1 MRDTHFFLPESK
13 AQRLAA
19 VHTRRDGVV
28 ELAAAG
34 AAGQGHYVEG
44 PRRNFAGGAGLL
56 STARDYSRF
65 MQMLLNAGE
74 LDGVRILAP
83 SSVALMIANHIGSL
97 YSQQGEGFGLGF
109 RILLQPGARG
119 RVESAG
125 AYGWGGAY
133 GSTYDIDPAEGLVLV
148 YMVQELPNFSGVS
161 GRFPMLVY
169 QALMRPRS
177 ARPNGSSGRPPK

>member
-1 MRDTHFFLPESK
+1 
-13 AQRLAA
+13 
-19 VHTRRDGVV
+19 VHTRRAGVV

-34 AAGQGHYVEG
+34 AAGQGHYVAG

-65 MQMLLNAGE
+65 MQMLLNGGE

-83 SSVALMIANHIGSL
+83 SSVALMTVNHIGAL

-119 RVESAG
+119 RVESVG

-169 QALMRPRS
+169 QALLQPRTRRP
-177 ARPNGSSGRPPK
+177 AGATGRPPT